1 MDSRDLRVSD
11 AEREHVGQLLQRA
24 VGQGML
30 SLGEFTER
38 MDTVLAAKT
47 RADVN
52 QVLIDLPGIQLRPEY
67 LRQMQAQYASAQPPI
82 TGPSPV
88 AGAPVAGAPVIR
100 GRMSNISRKGRWEV
114 PPMLQIDTRMS
125 TVVLDFTEAVM
136 QTQVV
141 NVHVN
146 DYLGSI
152 TLVVPAEATA
162 DVNGIDP
169 VASSTNS
176 KVRSGPPFGPLHLVV
191 TGRLRFSALTV
202 RHPIGTALRQFLR

>member
-11 AEREHVGQLLQRA
+11 AEREHVGQLLQQA

-47 RADVN
+47 RGDVN
-52 QVLIDLPGIQLRPEY
+52 QVLVDLPGIQLRPEY
-67 LRQMQAQYASAQPPI
+67 LQQIQAQHVPPQSLQSPPI
-82 TGPSPV
+82 HGTSPA
-88 AGAPVAGAPVIR
+88 AGGMVIR
-100 GRMSNISRKGRWEV
+100 GRMSNLSRKGRWEV
-114 PPMLQIDTRMS
+114 PSSLQIDTRMS

-141 NVHVN
+141 HVHVN
-146 DYLGSI
+146 DYLGSV
-152 TLVVPAEATA
+152 TLIVPTEATA
-162 DVNGIDP
+162 DVNGIDM

-176 KVRSGPPFGPLHLVV
+176 KVRAGGAPFGPLHLVV
-191 TGRLRFSALTV
+191 TGKLHFSSLTV
-202 RHPIGTALRQFLR
+202 RHPLVPHCANC